1 MDSILSILKVTR
13 NEKKN
18 KNSFKDTTCTANAI
32 ISVEKSGEEHVCKTK
47 TLEQAYI

>member
-13 NEKKN
+13 NEK